1 MEYVSELEGDLP
13 TCWTPTLLKALK
25 FCDLKRSHSKQGT
38 GASTE
43 KLFQL
48 QILATE
54 KFQGIQGCENV
65 FLIQM
70 ADLSREYNHY
80 MYSYIYIYI
89 TLLVVV
95 YIYSRIIVKD
105 NWSVIWTQCIIH
117 IHFCW
122 PNSLSVSRGLPGHP
136 RLWLSCSKS
145 CMDRCCFQIK
155 QNNNKTH
162 QWMEGKT
169 PERKMFVVPWNHFN

>member
-1 MEYVSELEGDLP
+1 M
-13 TCWTPTLLKALK
+13 T
-25 FCDLKRSHSKQGT
+25 
-38 GASTE
+38 
-43 KLFQL
+43 
-48 QILATE
+48 
-54 KFQGIQGCENV
+54 
-65 FLIQM
+65 FLHVGHQPFWR
-70 ADLSREYNHY
+70 LSNFVTSREAIPNKAQVPQRRSFSNSKSWRLKSSRGSKGVKMSSWFKWQIYLGSIIIICIH
-80 MYSYIYIYI
+80 IYIYI